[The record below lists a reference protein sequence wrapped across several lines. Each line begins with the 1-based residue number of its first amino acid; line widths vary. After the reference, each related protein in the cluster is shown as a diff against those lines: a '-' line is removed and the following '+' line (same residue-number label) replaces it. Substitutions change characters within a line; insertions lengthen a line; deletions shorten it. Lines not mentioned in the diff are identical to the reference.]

1 MKQRGD
7 TLKVARIQI
16 RTPDKKTVVLER
28 ANLLRDMGIQGDK
41 NAKGGDRQLSLL
53 PLKVRE
59 DIEKG
64 IVTGLCLPRF
74 TENITYTGDARLV
87 VGERY
92 TIGEAVIE
100 ISGTRKKCFAE
111 CENVIKNKP
120 CILVKTVSY
129 AKIILGGNVDENDE
143 IQPFTGMEGDWE

>member
-1 MKQRGD
+1 VKQRGD
-7 TLKVARIQI
+7 TLKVARIYI
-16 RTPDKKTVVLER
+16 RTPDKSTVSLQK
-28 ANLLRDMGIQGDK
+28 ALLVKDAGIQGDK
-41 NAKGGDRQLSLL
+41 NARGGDRQLSLL

-74 TENITYTGDARLV
+74 TENITYTGDSQLKE
-87 VGERY
+87 GERY
-92 TIGEAVIE
+92 LIGEAVIE
-100 ISGTRKKCFAE
+100 ISGTRKRCFSE
-111 CENVIKNKP
+111 CENIIKNKP

-129 AKIILGGNVDENDE
+129 AKIILSGNVDENDE

>member
-53 PLKVRE
+53 PLKIRE
-59 DIEKG
+59 DIDKG
-64 IVTGLCLPRF
+64 LVTGLCLPRF
-74 TENITYTGDARLV
+74 TENITYTGDAQLV

-92 TIGEAVIE
+92 TIGEAVME

-120 CILVKTVSY
+120 CTLVKYVRY
-129 AKIILGGNVDENDE
+129 AKIISTGAVDVNAE
-143 IQPFTGMEGDWE
+143 IQPFTGLEDHL